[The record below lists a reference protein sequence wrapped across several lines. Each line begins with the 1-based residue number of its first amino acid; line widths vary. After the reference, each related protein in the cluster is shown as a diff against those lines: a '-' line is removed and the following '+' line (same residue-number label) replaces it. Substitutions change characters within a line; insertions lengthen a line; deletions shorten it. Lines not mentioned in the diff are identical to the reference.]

1 MYSLWYIGIAI
12 RSNLLS
18 TRNLHPSCRIDRRCF
33 PIFPPK
39 PCNYIQR
46 ETHNKRKL
54 KREEGSLNF
63 ELILGQQQQ
72 SWSSFKNFDHV
83 AEPCAI
89 SIFLQFLDKVYVV
102 HIKFY
107 FIVLRMHVWVQSCQV
122 VYKINSEYI
131 CEVCF

>member
-1 MYSLWYIGIAI
+1 M
-12 RSNLLS
+12 
-18 TRNLHPSCRIDRRCF
+18 
-33 PIFPPK
+33 
-39 PCNYIQR
+39 
-46 ETHNKRKL
+46 
-54 KREEGSLNF
+54 NF

-122 VYKINSEYI
+122 VYKMNSEYI